1 MRCAQSEALSG
12 DPTTQDCESPP
23 PALCTLGW
31 YPLASYSP
39 RGTITSQQPRGW
51 LLASSAPQPS
61 QGASTLVSASN
72 SFWPVPAALVDANWT
87 SLESNWLKSLLRLF
101 P

>member
-12 DPTTQDCESPP
+12 DPSTHDCESPP
-23 PALCTLGW
+23 PALFTLGW
-31 YPLASYSP
+31 NPLASYSP

-51 LLASSAPQPS
+51 LLPSSAPQPS
-61 QGASTLVSASN
+61 HGASTLVSASN
-72 SFWPVPAALVDANWT
+72 SLSPFPAAFVEANWT